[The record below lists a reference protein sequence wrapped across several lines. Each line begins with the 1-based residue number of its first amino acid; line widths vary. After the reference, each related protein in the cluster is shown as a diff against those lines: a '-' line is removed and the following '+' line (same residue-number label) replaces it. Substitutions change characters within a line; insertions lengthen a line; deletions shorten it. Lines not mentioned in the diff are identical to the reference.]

1 MQHHGRGEA
10 QGGSGIVLDLSELSL
25 RAEADEYRA
34 LGEERQ
40 AQGDIEDAA
49 AYYRMSLD
57 LYPTA
62 EAHVALGH
70 ALASRGSWDEAITE
84 CEKAVSLD
92 PTLGNPFNDIGVYL
106 DHKAGESE
114 SKDERRLLG
123 DAALRYFDRALA
135 APNYDCRHYPHYHR
149 GRILEQRGRFSE
161 ARDSYLAALALEP
174 GWDAARAAWRRTL
187 GYLN

>member
-1 MQHHGRGEA
+1 MQQDGGEA
-10 QGGSGIVLDLSELSL
+10 PGGDGIVLDLSDLSL

-70 ALASRGSWDEAITE
+70 ALAARGSWNEAIAE
-84 CEKAVSLD
+84 CEKALSLD

-106 DHKAGESE
+106 EKLSGEKE
-114 SKDERRLLG
+114 SKEERRLLL
-123 DAALRYFDRALA
+123 DSAMRYFDKAIA
-135 APNYDCRHYPHYHR
+135 APNYDCRHYPHFHR
-149 GRILEQRGRFSE
+149 GHILEQRGRFTE
-161 ARDSYLAALALEP
+161 ARDAYLSALALEP
-174 GWDAARAAWRRTL
+174 DWEAARAAWRRTL

>member
-1 MQHHGRGEA
+1 MSGAERDREPT
-10 QGGSGIVLDLSELSL
+10 GGVVLDLSELSR

-49 AYYRMSLD
+49 AYFQMSLD

-70 ALASRGSWDEAITE
+70 ALAMRGRWDDAISE
-84 CEKAVSLD
+84 CEKALSLD
-92 PTLGNPFNDIGVYL
+92 PTLGNGFNDIGVYL
-106 DHKAGESE
+106 ERKASE
-114 SKDERRLLG
+114 VDSKEERRLLS

-135 APNYDCRHYPHYHR
+135 APNYDCRHYPHFHR
-149 GRILEQRGRFSE
+149 GRILEQRGRFTE

-187 GYLN
+187 GFLN